1 MGACMPS
8 VLARGVTESIMKKNT
23 HSGGVRRKKT
33 RKTLVPDYMFTK
45 FDDIGVDFLRSA
57 GILSLIIDIDNTLA
71 PYEVA
76 EPDERTFRWFE
87 SLAGAGIGAAL
98 VSNNDRER
106 VERYN
111 SRLALPAYY
120 DCHKPSRKY
129 LIKAMA
135 DIGASPESTLFLG
148 DQIFTDVV
156 AARRMGLRAAVVP
169 PIKDKKTVFFKF
181 KRLMER
187 PIMRRYHRRAARREA
202 EKYGS

>member
-1 MGACMPS
+1 MDD
-8 VLARGVTESIMKKNT
+8 MKKNT
-23 HSGGVRRKKT
+23 PSGDARRKKV
-33 RKTLVPDYMFTK
+33 RRTLVPDYMFEK

-57 GILSLIIDIDNTLA
+57 GVRSLIIDIDNTLA

-76 EPDERTFRWFE
+76 EPDERTFRWFGE
-87 SLAGAGIGAAL
+87 LRAAGIGAAL
-98 VSNNDRER
+98 VSNNDRAR

-135 DIGASPESTLFLG
+135 DIDAEPGSTLFLG

-187 PIMRRYHRRAARREA
+187 PIMRRYHKRAAERKA
-202 EKYGS
+202 

>member
-1 MGACMPS
+1 MDD
-8 VLARGVTESIMKKNT
+8 MKKNT
-23 HSGGVRRKKT
+23 PPGDARRKKA
-33 RKTLVPDYMFTK
+33 RRTLVPDYMFEK
-45 FDDIGVDFLRSA
+45 FDDIGVDFLLSA
-57 GILSLIIDIDNTLA
+57 GVRSLIIDIDNTLA

-76 EPDERTFRWFE
+76 EPDERTFRWFGE
-87 SLAGAGIGAAL
+87 LRAAGIGAAL
-98 VSNNDRER
+98 VSNNDRAR

-135 DIGASPESTLFLG
+135 DIDAEPGSTLFLG

-169 PIKDKKTVFFKF
+169 PIKDKKTVFFRF

-187 PIMRRYHRRAARREA
+187 PIMRRYHKRAAERKA
-202 EKYGS
+202 

>member
-1 MGACMPS
+1 
-8 VLARGVTESIMKKNT
+8 MKKNT
-23 HSGGVRRKKT
+23 SPGDARRKKA
-33 RKTLVPDYMFTK
+33 RRTLVPDYMFEK

-57 GILSLIIDIDNTLA
+57 GVRSLIIDIDNTLA

-76 EPDERTFRWFE
+76 EPDERTFRWFGE
-87 SLAGAGIGAAL
+87 LRAAGIGAAL
-98 VSNNDRER
+98 VSNNDRAR

-135 DIGASPESTLFLG
+135 DIDAEPGSTLFLG

-169 PIKDKKTVFFKF
+169 PIKDKKTVFFRF

-187 PIMRRYHRRAARREA
+187 PIMRRYHKRAAERKA
-202 EKYGS
+202 

>member
-1 MGACMPS
+1 MDD
-8 VLARGVTESIMKKNT
+8 MKKST
-23 HSGGVRRKKT
+23 PSGDACRKKT
-33 RKTLVPDYMFTK
+33 RRTLVPDYMFEK
-45 FDDIGVDFLRSA
+45 FDDIGVDFLRSE
-57 GILSLIIDIDNTLA
+57 GVSSLIIDIDNTLA

-87 SLAGAGIGAAL
+87 SLAEAGIGAAL
-98 VSNNDRER
+98 VSNNDRTR

-111 SRLALPAYY
+111 SRLSLPAYY

-129 LIKAMA
+129 LRKAME
-135 DIGASPESTLFLG
+135 DIGAESGSTLFLG

-169 PIKDKKTVFFKF
+169 PIKDKKTVFFRF

-187 PIMRRYHRRAARREA
+187 PIMRRYHRRAAGRKAAKHE
-202 EKYGS
+202 

>member
-1 MGACMPS
+1 MRQNLFFA
-8 VLARGVTESIMKKNT
+8 VDDMKKNT
-23 HSGGVRRKKT
+23 SPGDARRKKA
-33 RKTLVPDYMFTK
+33 RRTLVPDYMFEK

-57 GILSLIIDIDNTLA
+57 GVRSLIIDIDNTLA

-76 EPDERTFRWFE
+76 EPDERTFRWFGE
-87 SLAGAGIGAAL
+87 LRAAGIGAAL
-98 VSNNDRER
+98 VSNNDRAR

-135 DIGASPESTLFLG
+135 DIDAEPGSTLFLG

-169 PIKDKKTVFFKF
+169 PIKDKKTVFFRF

-187 PIMRRYHRRAARREA
+187 PIMRRYHKRAAERKA
-202 EKYGS
+202 